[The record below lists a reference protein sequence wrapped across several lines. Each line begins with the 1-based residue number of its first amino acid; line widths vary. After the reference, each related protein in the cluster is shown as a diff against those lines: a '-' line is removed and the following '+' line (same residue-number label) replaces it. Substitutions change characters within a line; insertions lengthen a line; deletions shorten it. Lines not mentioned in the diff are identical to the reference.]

1 MPRIAK
7 SFLLIMVV
15 IGLLGG
21 CSGVNKEDQEIIDRS
36 ESIAIKYLK
45 ETYDLDVTI
54 TERRMLPK
62 MAMSRVTVYG
72 YVTGNPE
79 QNFTVSINYETGK
92 SERFSFSS
100 ELESFIESKGLNP
113 FNQK

>member
-7 SFLLIMVV
+7 SFLLIIVV

-45 ETYDLDVTI
+45 ETYDLDDVVITRRQLQPRMAMARVTI
-54 TERRMLPK
+54 
-62 MAMSRVTVYG
+62 YG
-72 YVTGNPE
+72 YVRGHEE
-79 QNFTVSINYETGK
+79 QHFNVSVNYESNK
-92 SERFSFSS
+92 AELLSFSKEFRSMLSERGFDPY
-100 ELESFIESKGLNP
+100 K
-113 FNQK
+113 